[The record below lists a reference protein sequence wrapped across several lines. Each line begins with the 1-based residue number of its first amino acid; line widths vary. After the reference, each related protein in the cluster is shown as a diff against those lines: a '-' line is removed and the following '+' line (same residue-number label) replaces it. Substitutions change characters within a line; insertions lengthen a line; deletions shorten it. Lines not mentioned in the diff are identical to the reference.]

1 MFSAQSALLLLLG
14 KRSKRLQAFWFQE
27 WGRQLQLR

>member
-1 MFSAQSALLLLLG
+1 MFSAQSALLLLG
-14 KRSKRLQAFWFQE
+14 KRSKRLRAFWFQE

>member
-1 MFSAQSALLLLLG
+1 MFSAQSALLLG
-14 KRSKRLQAFWFQE
+14 KRSKRLRAFWFQE